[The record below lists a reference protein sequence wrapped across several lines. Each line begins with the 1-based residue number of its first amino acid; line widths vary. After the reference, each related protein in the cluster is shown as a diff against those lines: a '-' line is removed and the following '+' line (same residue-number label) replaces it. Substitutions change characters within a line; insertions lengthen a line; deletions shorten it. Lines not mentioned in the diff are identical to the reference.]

1 MHPPFQNGP
10 VVPEVVLC
18 GLIPVVQWLHP
29 QESDGLRV
37 SLRLHVLGIAHMLV
51 GPQWRMRI
59 EWGGPEVVVV
69 VVGIAH
75 VLVAQQWKMVALHLL
90 LLIYTLEEMA

>member
-1 MHPPFQNGP
+1 M
-10 VVPEVVLC
+10 VLC

-51 GPQWRMRI
+51 EPQWRMRI
-59 EWGGPEVVVV
+59 EWGGPEVVVVVVVV